1 MKDKV
6 LSVISLITV
15 FIPITM
21 LFVWRPTASIATSI
35 AIGYGI
41 FILISFAYALILF
54 CKKQLRNIYVKLGLA
69 INTLY
74 IVGIFGFVV
83 IPRLF

>member
-21 LFVWRPTASIATSI
+21 LFVWRPTASNATSI

-54 CKKQLRNIYVKLGLA
+54 C
-69 INTLY
+69 
-74 IVGIFGFVV
+74 
-83 IPRLF
+83 